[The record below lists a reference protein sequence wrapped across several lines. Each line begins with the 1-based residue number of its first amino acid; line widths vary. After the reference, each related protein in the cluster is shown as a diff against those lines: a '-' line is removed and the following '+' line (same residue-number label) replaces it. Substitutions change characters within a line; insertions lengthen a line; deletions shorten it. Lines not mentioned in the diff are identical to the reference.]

1 MEFEKDIC
9 PLFKEID
16 ILGEKVYG
24 HFSIV
29 IYCLYIVIE
38 LFEFSNSQ
46 KLHVLFVYLF
56 LCSEQNILSINSL
69 NSYF

>member
-46 KLHVLFVYLF
+46 SYMFYLF
-56 LCSEQNILSINSL
+56 TCFSAVNKIFYPLIL
-69 NSYF
+69 